1 MDGSGGHHAKLNK
14 SDKDKCC
21 IISYTCGIQNKTKR
35 VTELIDTERLVV
47 ARGWQKGYKRVGSKG
62 TNF

>member
-1 MDGSGGHHAKLNK
+1 MWNLK
-14 SDKDKCC
+14 
-21 IISYTCGIQNKTKR
+21 QNKTKR

-47 ARGWQKGYKRVGSKG
+47 ARGWPKGYKTVGSKG

>member
-1 MDGSGGHHAKLNK
+1 MWNLK
-14 SDKDKCC
+14 
-21 IISYTCGIQNKTKR
+21 QNKTKR